1 MEELSIKWEL
11 KHERP
16 EKIPGCQDT
25 SQLHRLEP
33 GSTDCDGE
41 QCFYYTCKMCIPK
54 LTLEKFNSKYNT
66 ELYVIPRISSIKKP
80 DLFTEH
86 HGYHGEMVEFYANYL
101 ERLESL
107 TGIAVNGW
115 SNQAARKI
123 FNSVE
128 KTFEQI
134 NPKESSKHLALQEI
148 EKKLTTWN
156 KRRKLHKNLEYQTV
170 RTRRRCRSSQIQRT
184 AETTILLERSKSV
197 GSISNATPATKKISR
212 DFEIDWI
219 LFNGSTLTVV
229 EVGEE
234 GSREKGSDSKENAS
248 EWKRHKIVPEK
259 IEQIKKYQIIMKSFL
274 SAVGAP
280 DVTVKYLLVYP
291 NLLMREVNTELIQSG
306 FFQKMTKWK
315 PLVNYSKFRKYM
327 QLFMTCLEFWDLGI
341 WFYWTIKKVMNSAQF
356 E

>member
-1 MEELSIKWEL
+1 MDELSIKWEL

-33 GSTDCDGE
+33 GSTDCEGG

-54 LTLEKFNSKYNT
+54 LTLEIFNSKYKT
-66 ELYVIPRISSIKKP
+66 ELYVVPRVSSIKRP
-80 DLFTEH
+80 DLFSED

-101 ERLESL
+101 ERLDSL

-115 SNQAARKI
+115 SNQAARRI

-134 NPKESSKHLALQEI
+134 YPKRSSKLSALQEEL
-148 EKKLTTWN
+148 EKKLTIWN
-156 KRRKLHKNLEYQTV
+156 KRRKLNKNLEPQTL
-170 RTRRRCRSSQIQRT
+170 RARRRCKSSQMRRT
-184 AETTILLERSKSV
+184 AEKTTLSERLKSV
-197 GSISNATPATKKISR
+197 GSNSNAIPAAKNVR
-212 DFEIDWI
+212 RGFEIDWI
-219 LFNGSTLTVV
+219 LFNGSTVTVV
-229 EVGEE
+229 EVGED
-234 GSREKGSDSKENAS
+234 GSREKGSDSKENTS

-259 IEQIKKYQIIMKSFL
+259 IEQIQKDQVIMKSFL

-291 NLLMREVNTELIQSG
+291 NLLMREVNTEFIQCG
-306 FFQKMTKWK
+306 FFEKMSKWK
-315 PLVNYSKFRKYM
+315 PLVKYSKFHKYM
-327 QLFMTCLEFWDLGI
+327 HLCMTCLD
-341 WFYWTIKKVMNSAQF
+341 S
-356 E
+356 